1 MTTYNQAFKLKVV
14 KEYLDGGGSLNSL
27 GRKYDVSPSAISDWI
42 KRYQVGGA
50 DNLQKKDTSGT
61 AYSVQFKLNAIR
73 LYQTTDISYRKLSD
87 NLGLNSNSLISRWV
101 KQYNAK
107 GIEGISRTRSAQ
119 KPLFKD
125 DSEKKNKK
133 QHPISLEEMTE
144 EEVQDLILKLKIEN
158 DYLKELWSLKNQ
170 GRKFP
175 ETKKNRD

>member
-1 MTTYNQAFKLKVV
+1 MTTYNQAFKLKIV

-27 GRKYDVSPSAISDWI
+27 GRKYGVSSTSVSDWV
-42 KRYQVGGA
+42 KKYQVGGA
-50 DNLQKKDTSGT
+50 DNLKKKDASGT

-73 LYQTTDISYRKLSD
+73 LYQTTDISYRKLAD
-87 NLGLNSNSLISRWV
+87 NLGLNSQSILTQWV

-107 GIEGISRTRSAQ
+107 GIEGISRTRSAR
-119 KPLFKD
+119 KPMFKD
-125 DSEKKNKK
+125 DPEKKNKK

-144 EEVQDLILKLKIEN
+144 EEVQDLILKLQIEN

-170 GRKFP
+170 GKKFP